1 VSLANDIVSDFDRR
15 RLGPHRR
22 KRLWIE
28 RLPCYETPIRH
39 GYCPSVD
46 VIDESDKVYLIMELM
61 TGGNLLSK
69 VVQQE
74 GLCESTVKLIAKTL

>member
-1 VSLANDIVSDFDRR
+1 LIGVALDRT
-15 RLGPHRR
+15 GEE
-22 KRLWIE
+22 RLWIE
-28 RLPCYETPIRH
+28 RLPCYETPRRH

-74 GLCESTVKLIAKTL
+74 GLCESTVKLIAKTLLMVSGIK